1 MKKTAVIAISL
12 AVLSTT
18 VLMSG
23 NAAAASC
30 KDFTVKRSGESAGAV
45 AKFRKRRAE
54 RRAKQ
59 AWEDHVVENYGRRF
73 ADFDEAK
80 NVRVDCDLN
89 ERGNTRCTVEATP
102 CD

>member
-1 MKKTAVIAISL
+1 MKKSTLITMSL
-12 AVLSTT
+12 AILTASVLIP
-18 VLMSG
+18 G
-23 NAAAASC
+23 NAAAGSC

-80 NVRVDCDLN
+80 NVRIDCDLN